1 MTGFIGA
8 SLTLLLATAV
18 VASAQAQP
26 ARITDQDVSD
36 AYIYLLGRLLV
47 TRQQQIDFQEG
58 FKWNEIIH
66 RAPGGVD
73 WANPNLDVIYSE
85 AWIALDEKSCTLIEL
100 PEIKGRYYTVQ
111 ILNGWGETT
120 ANINERNFQKH
131 PFGKFL
137 FCIKGA
143 TPVLPKGTLRVTLP
157 SRKSRMLMRI
167 EIGANPAEAIALQK
181 KVTMKAMGKPVVEEA
196 VVKPDFTNSQLPGVE
211 AFDKAEEI
219 LASEADLNPG
229 MIDVREKVSAVAKAA
244 ADRTQRAR
252 IDEVIR
258 KQAIPAFRSEILKM
272 GKAENGWMHP
282 RVVGNYRTDYVMRSI
297 ANYAGIW
304 ANNSKEVVYFTAQG
318 LDGSQTFV
326 QTFPKDSLPRSK
338 TRYFWSAIV
347 VDDVDYKVIPN
358 SLNRFL
364 LNKQSPLHFGDDGSL
379 TLIFAPKLPEGIPES
394 NWLPTPE
401 GKKYNVTFRFYG
413 PTKDVTDGKY
423 FPPPLVRTSATRTEQ
438 LIQRLKN
445 EQLIQRLKK
454 SKQ

>member
-1 MTGFIGA
+1 MRRLVLAVLAAVGA
-8 SLTLLLATAV
+8 AGPLC
-18 VASAQAQP
+18 AQP
-26 ARITDQDVSD
+26 ARLADRDIVE
-36 AYIYLLGRLLV
+36 AYEYMLGRLLV
-47 TRQQQIDFQEG
+47 LRQENLDFKEG

-73 WANPNLDVIYSE
+73 WANPNLDVLYSE
-85 AWIALDEKSCTLIEL
+85 AWIGLDEKSCTLIDL

-131 PFGKFL
+131 PFGKYL

-167 EIGANPAEAIALQK
+167 ELGAHPENAIALQK
-181 KVTMKAMGKPVVEEA
+181 KVTMKATGKPVIEDA
-196 VVKPDFTNSQLPGVE
+196 VVKPSFTNSQLPGVE
-211 AFDKAEEI
+211 AFDKTEEI

-229 MIDVREKVSAVAKAA
+229 MIDVREKAVAIAKAA

-258 KQAIPAFRSEILKM
+258 KLAIPAFQSEILKM

-282 RVVGNYRTDYVMRSI
+282 RAIGNYRTDYVMRTI
-297 ANYAGIW
+297 ANYTGIW
-304 ANNSKEVVYFTAQG
+304 ANNSKEVVYFVGQN
-318 LDGSQTFV
+318 LDGSQTFT
-326 QTFPKDSLPRSK
+326 QTFPKDALPRSK
-338 TRYFWSAIV
+338 ARYFWSAIV
-347 VDDVDYKVIPN
+347 VDGNDFKVISNP
-358 SLNRFL
+358 LNRYL
-364 LNKQSPLHFGDDGSL
+364 LNKQSPLQFGDDGSL
-379 TLIFAPKLPEGIPES
+379 TLVLGPKQPEGIPEP

-401 GKKYNVTFRFYG
+401 GKKYNITYRFYG
-413 PTKDVTDGKY
+413 PTKDVIDGKY
-423 FPPPLVRTSATRTEQ
+423 FPPPLVRISQTRTEQ
-438 LIQRLKN
+438 LIQNLKN
-445 EQLIQRLKK
+445 QQLIQKLKK

>member
-1 MTGFIGA
+1 MKRFA
-8 SLTLLLATAV
+8 LATLAAIAMAGPV
-18 VASAQAQP
+18 CAQP
-26 ARITDQDVSD
+26 AKRLADRDIVE
-36 AYIYLLGRLLV
+36 AYQYMLGRLLV
-47 TRQQQIDFQEG
+47 LRQENLDFKEG

-167 EIGANPAEAIALQK
+167 EIWRQSRRGIALQK